1 MKALT
6 LTSQSNRSP
15 RKKTLPAFVSETE
28 LVAAKQQRF
37 QEVFGG
43 VDWEQAK
50 RTIAEAKA
58 AAR

>member
-1 MKALT
+1 MKALA
-6 LTSQSNRSP
+6 LTSRSNRLP
-15 RKKTLPAFVSETE
+15 RKKSSSTSVAETE

-37 QEVFGG
+37 QEVFGE

-58 AAR
+58 VAR

>member
-1 MKALT
+1 MKALA
-6 LTSQSNRSP
+6 LIPRSNRLP
-15 RKKTLPAFVSETE
+15 RKKSVPASVTEVE